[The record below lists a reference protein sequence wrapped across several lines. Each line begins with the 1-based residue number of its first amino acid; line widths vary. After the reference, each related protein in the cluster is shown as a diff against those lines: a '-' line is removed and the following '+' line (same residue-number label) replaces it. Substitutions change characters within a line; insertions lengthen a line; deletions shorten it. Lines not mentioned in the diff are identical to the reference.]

1 MSKAFTLIELPA
13 VIATKVISKEN
24 YGLLQVLLPSL
35 ELVWESTVQLSLFRC
50 VNGWTE

>member
-24 YGLLQVLLPSL
+24 YGLLQVFFIIIMIRIGLYA
-35 ELVWESTVQLSLFRC
+35 
-50 VNGWTE
+50 